1 MSHCVFLGTGSNLGD
16 RLANLQKAI
25 HALNDIAPIDQASR
39 VYETQPWGFTD
50 QPAFLNQALSATTDL
65 DPFDL
70 LDSIKMMENEIGRT
84 PTFRYGPRIIDIDIL
99 FFDDLV
105 LDEERLTIP
114 HPHITERAFV
124 MVPLHEIAPQLVHP
138 RLQRTIHDLI
148 AEMDV
153 TDVNLYEGVPQEE
166 E

>member
-1 MSHCVFLGTGSNLGD
+1 MSHRVFLGTGSNLGD

-25 HALNDIAPIDQASR
+25 NALNDIALIDRASK
-39 VYETQPWGFTD
+39 VYETKPWGFTD
-50 QPAFLNQALSATTDL
+50 QPAFLNQVLSATTNL

-70 LDSIKMMENEIGRT
+70 LASIKMMENEIGRS
-84 PTFRYGPRIIDIDIL
+84 PTFRYGPRIIDMDIL

-138 RLQRTIHDLI
+138 RLQRTIDDLI
-148 AEMDV
+148 TGMDV
-153 TDVNLYEGVPQEE
+153 TDVNLYEEPQQEK
-166 E
+166 

>member
-1 MSHCVFLGTGSNLGD
+1 MSHRVFLGTGSNLGD
-16 RLANLQKAI
+16 RLANLHKAI
-25 HALNDIAPIDQASR
+25 NALNNIALIDRTSK
-39 VYETQPWGFTD
+39 VYETKPWGFTD
-50 QPAFLNQALSATTDL
+50 QPAFLNQVLTATTNL

-70 LDSIKMMENEIGRT
+70 LASIKMMENEIGRS
-84 PTFRYGPRIIDIDIL
+84 PTFRYGPRIIDVDIL

-138 RLQRTIHDLI
+138 RLQRTIDDLI
-148 AEMDV
+148 TGMDV
-153 TDVNLYEGVPQEE
+153 TDVTLYEEPQQEK
-166 E
+166 